1 MNYYPIPSL
10 SRIELDLEA
19 LTHNFQTLQQ
29 GFIKQKKSVAVIK
42 ADAYGHGS
50 VPVAKALDHQVF
62 AFAVAQPNEAI
73 ELRQHGIQSDIFV
86 LCAPQPEWASVYGDW
101 NLIASVG
108 HPDHLR
114 FLPAS
119 TRVHLKCNTGMNRLG
134 FDPEELQEMITGVH
148 ARPDLSFEGLFSHFA
163 NSEREDTSSMAL
175 QLDRFTHI
183 SSHFPSHWIRHINS
197 SAAVLTMDTIPFDA
211 VRIGLVLYGYVP
223 FGLPNPGLKWVKQW
237 KSQLNQTRPIQKGE
251 PVGYGWT
258 WQAPADGWLG
268 IIPVGYADGYPRSA
282 SNQTQV
288 MLSDGPAKVSGRVTM
303 DYLTI
308 FTDRRPL
315 VVGEEVTLLGA
326 PGCTADDLALATGTI
341 AYEILC
347 QSKGRK

>member
-1 MNYYPIPSL
+1 MNAYPIPSL

-19 LTHNFQTLQQ
+19 LRYNLQTLQQ
-29 GFIKQKKSVAVIK
+29 GFIKHKKTVAVVK

-50 VPVAKALDHQVF
+50 VPVAKTLDTEVF

-73 ELRQHGIQSDIFV
+73 ELRQHGIQSDIIV
-86 LCAPQPEWASVYGDW
+86 LCAPHAEWASVYVDW

-108 HPDHLR
+108 HPDHLT

-119 TRVHLKCNTGMNRLG
+119 TRVHLKGNTGMNRLG
-134 FDPEELQEMITGVH
+134 FDIEDLEAMITGVNT
-148 ARPDLSFEGLFSHFA
+148 RSDLSFEGLFSHFA
-163 NSEREDTSSMAL
+163 NSEREDTSSMNL
-175 QLDRFTHI
+175 QLDRFRHL
-183 SSHFPSHWIRHINS
+183 SGHFPSHWLRHINS
-197 SAAVLTMDTIPFDA
+197 SAAVLTMDKIPFDA

-223 FGLPNPGLKWVKQW
+223 FGLPNPGLTWVKHW
-237 KSQLNQTRPIQKGE
+237 KSQLNQIRPVQKGE

-258 WQAPADGWLG
+258 WQAPTDGWLG

-282 SNQTQV
+282 SNKTQV
-288 MLSDGPAKVSGRVTM
+288 MLSDGPAQVSGRVTM
-303 DYLTI
+303 DYITI

-315 VVGEEVTLLGA
+315 VVGEPVTLLGA
-326 PGCTADDLALATGTI
+326 PGCTADELALATGTI